1 MTVVDAHAHVIV
13 PGLGAE
19 VHWDDR
25 GQVVELGGK
34 AIRAAVREFVDLDR
48 ILEEQDR
55 AGVDRIVL
63 CPWVNL
69 VGRETARQNE
79 GLAAMVGPR
88 VAALGTVGLERPEE
102 LVELMGDGRLSGVE
116 VAASVDGAYL
126 GHDRFADFWAAAAD
140 TGALVFVHPTT
151 RGFGIEALND
161 YYLWNTAGNPLETT
175 ITAAH
180 LVMAGVLERHPDLR
194 ILLAHAGGAILA
206 LRGRLR
212 HSHAFQPEARARL
225 SESPVDSIRRFYLD
239 TVTHDETLLR
249 AVVEFAGAQSVL
261 LGSDYPFDM
270 GLERPAEPVRALGLD
285 PADEALILGGN
296 ALRLLQRPAEGARAA
311 GRACGR
317 SAAGPARSRSTQ
329 PSSTSS
335 GSVKCR
341 MQALPQ
347 PVVGPVRRP
356 TRSRT
361 PSRARPARGPRV
373 RRDRPRRGR
382 SGSRGP

>member
-19 VHWDDR
+19 VRWDER

-34 AIRAAVREFVDLDR
+34 AIRAAVREFVDLGH

-55 AGVDRIVL
+55 SGVDRIVL

-79 GLAAMVGPR
+79 GLAALVGER
-88 VAALGTVGLERPEE
+88 VAALGTVDLERPEE
-102 LVELMGDGRLSGVE
+102 LVELIRDGRLSGVE
-116 VAASVDGAYL
+116 VAASIDGDYL
-126 GHDRFADFWAAAAD
+126 GHDRFADFWAAAEE

-180 LVMAGVLERHPDLR
+180 IVMAGVLERHPDLH

-212 HSHAFQPEARARL
+212 HSHSFQPDARSRL
-225 SESPVDSIRRFYLD
+225 TESPVDSIRRFHLD

-249 AVVEFAGAQSVL
+249 AAIEFVGADRVL

-270 GLERPAEPVRALGLD
+270 GLERPADPVRALGLD

-296 ALRLLQRPAEGARAA
+296 ALRLLGQEPA
-311 GRACGR
+311 
-317 SAAGPARSRSTQ
+317 
-329 PSSTSS
+329 
-335 GSVKCR
+335 
-341 MQALPQ
+341 
-347 PVVGPVRRP
+347 
-356 TRSRT
+356 
-361 PSRARPARGPRV
+361 
-373 RRDRPRRGR
+373 
-382 SGSRGP
+382 